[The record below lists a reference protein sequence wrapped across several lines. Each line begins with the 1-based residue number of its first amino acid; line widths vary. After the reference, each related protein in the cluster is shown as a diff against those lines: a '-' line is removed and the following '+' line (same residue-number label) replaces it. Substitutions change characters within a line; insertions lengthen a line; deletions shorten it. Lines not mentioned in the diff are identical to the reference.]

1 MRDNECGKVN
11 RPDAVAFWQNP
22 EKEDL
27 MRTRYLLGLSIV
39 LGGILLL
46 APKAVMAQGALDKLG
61 DILNQVQQNRPD
73 RPRPAPETTTVQR
86 PYLGAMLDSVAEPDA
101 NGLRGVLVTEVNP
114 GGPADQAGL
123 KKGDRIISFNDKAP
137 NSIEE
142 VGQWLETMKPGDRVI
157 IKAIRNNDKTV
168 GVSMTLGSRDVEVPV
183 RPNPPRPPRPYD
195 PLDVEGEMPR
205 PADPLPP
212 PVVDESPRVLG
223 VRVVPLTDQ
232 IRAQTG
238 VSVRRGAYVESVS
251 RGSVADQG
259 NIPVG
264 AVIVSYDGR
273 RVDDAVGLIQLVRSS
288 PTDRMIPVNYYY
300 GNRMEST
307 QLFFGDPRTLPPQ
320 PAPGG
325 NPSYGDDRPALRM
338 LQKAMEAMEGNGE
351 LPGGIATQEQV
362 ESLSRRVRDLEQEV
376 QQLREELRALKNSR
390 DL

>member
-1 MRDNECGKVN
+1 
-11 RPDAVAFWQNP
+11 
-22 EKEDL
+22 
-27 MRTRYLLGLSIV
+27 MRTRYKLGLSIV

-46 APKAVMAQGALDKLG
+46 APKAVMAQGALDRLG

-73 RPRPAPETTTVQR
+73 RPSRPAPETTTVQR
-86 PYLGAMLDSVAEPDA
+86 PYLGAILDTVAEADS
-101 NGLRGVLVTEVNP
+101 NGLRGVLVTKVNP
-114 GGPADQAGL
+114 GGPADRAGL
-123 KKGDRIISFNDKAP
+123 KEGDRIISFNDQAP
-137 NSIEE
+137 TTIEE
-142 VGQWLETMKPGDRVI
+142 VGQWLETMKPGDQVI
-157 IKAIRNNDKTV
+157 VKAIRNNDHTV

-205 PADPLPP
+205 PAEPLPP

-232 IRAQTG
+232 VRAQTG
-238 VSVRRGAYVESVS
+238 ISVRRGAYVESVS

-264 AVIVSYDGR
+264 AVIVAYDGR
-273 RVDDAVGLIQLVRSS
+273 RVDDAVGLIQMVRNS

-320 PAPGG
+320 PGPGPGG
-325 NPSYGDDRPALRM
+325 NAGSSGDDRPALRM

-351 LPGGIATQEQV
+351 MPGGIATQEQV
-362 ESLSRRVRDLEQEV
+362 DSLSRRVRDLEQEV